1 MTDNRMIQA
10 RKLPKRFSSFARR
23 PDRKRLAELERA
35 RPGRLTKARVPPAKM
50 HDLELPWLRLTP
62 QNAEVEGKG
71 RLDFWD
77 PSFVGFNTI
86 ELAAF
91 DAAYQKTMPDEFAI
105 VRGAVGLTFEPEAPG
120 KSLVELSVFAHVQG
134 GAKPSFEVWADND
147 MQIHQVED
155 AKVDVITVVALRSIW
170 MRLQVPGQ
178 TNDNLVGNGGG
189 WAFYEV
195 KVTPIG

>member
-1 MTDNRMIQA
+1 MIQA
-10 RKLPKRFSSFARR
+10 RKLPKRFSAFARR
-23 PDRKRLAELERA
+23 PDRRRLAELERG
-35 RPGRLTKARVPPAKM
+35 RPGRLAKIRVPLDKTT
-50 HDLELPWLRLTP
+50 DLDMPWLRLTP
-62 QNAEVEGKG
+62 LHPSVDGKG

-91 DAAYQKTMPDEFAI
+91 DAAYEKKMPNQFAI
-105 VRGAVGLTFEPEAPG
+105 VRGSVGLAFEPDAPG
-120 KSLVELSVFAHVQG
+120 KSMVELSVFAHVEG
-134 GAKPSFEVWADND
+134 GAKPAFEVWADND

-155 AKVDVITVVALRSIW
+155 AKVDVITVVAHSW
-170 MRLQVPGQ
+170 VGMRLQVPGQ